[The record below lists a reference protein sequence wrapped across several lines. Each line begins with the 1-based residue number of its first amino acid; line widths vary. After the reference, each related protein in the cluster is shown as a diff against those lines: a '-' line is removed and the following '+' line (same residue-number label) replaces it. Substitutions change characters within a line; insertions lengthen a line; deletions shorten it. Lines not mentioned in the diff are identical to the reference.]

1 MPSTLYKKKK
11 HGMPVEMPAGIHKEG
26 AQHHHRRHTVTLLKV
41 QGQIV
46 GLAPNGCH
54 RVRTVRARS
63 DRWMWKW
70 MEVGEH
76 SADPQ
81 RHCAVNATDM

>member
-1 MPSTLYKKKK
+1 
-11 HGMPVEMPAGIHKEG
+11 
-26 AQHHHRRHTVTLLKV
+26 LLKV